1 MRRLRVAAAL
11 ATLGTAF
18 IACGDDDNSPS
29 STPRDGGTGDGGI
42 EATPLE
48 DATPPDEDAGAFTI
62 VDIADTPCPIRAT
75 ADKTVFA
82 NARFDAVSGLSA
94 IGARRIAQ
102 RSSGTYLV
110 DADGSNPSATA
121 IAADT
126 MTSAALDDG
135 NIASLSTNGS
145 GPLLNILDANGTPK
159 VTNAPGFDNAGFGLS
174 AAGGGGIGLVAFGT
188 QFGAYARGIA
198 PAGWYADSFILAP
211 FGAFENFRASVAR
224 KPDNSFGVAMSGDAP
239 TTNDESRLSF
249 VRASTTNRLAAGFNL
264 EIGKTPR
271 RVVQL
276 VAREKGWALLLDYG
290 KSLSAHVVLLDEQ
303 GHLDGPV
310 FRLVGA
316 GRGYGLGTSG
326 GELGVFALH
335 DPTGAPAPDA
345 GDPDSGQ
352 QQFITG
358 YAAFRPLDAKGAA
371 LGDWVCLGD
380 GVDAAGIAGAILG
393 EDNGYTVMYPR
404 ANGDAV
410 LGRIG
415 RKGN

>member
-11 ATLGTAF
+11 ATLGIAF
-18 IACGDDDNSPS
+18 IACGDDDNAPS
-29 STPRDGGTGDGGI
+29 STPRDGGAGDGAS

-48 DATPPDEDAGAFTI
+48 DATPPDLDGGAFTV
-62 VDIADTPCPIRAT
+62 VDIADTPCPIRPT
-75 ADKTVFA
+75 VDKTVFA
-82 NARFDAVSGLSA
+82 NARFDAVSGLSV
-94 IGARRIAQ
+94 IGARRLAQ
-102 RSSGTYLV
+102 RSSGTYLL
-110 DADGSNPSATA
+110 DADGSNPSASPIATDSTTA
-121 IAADT
+121 
-126 MTSAALDDG
+126 AALDDTT
-135 NIASLSTNGS
+135 IASISTKGS
-145 GPLLNILDANGTPK
+145 GPLLTLLDANGTPK
-159 VTNAPGFDNAGFGLS
+159 ASELPGFDGAGFGLHV
-174 AAGGGGIGLVAFGT
+174 AGGGGIGLVAFGT

-198 PAGWYADSFILAP
+198 PSGWYAEPFILAP

-239 TTNDESRLSF
+239 TSNDESRLSF

-264 EIGKTPR
+264 EIGKTRR

-290 KSLSAHVVLLDEQ
+290 VSLTAHVVLLDEQ
-303 GHLDGPV
+303 GRIDGPV

-335 DPTGAPAPDA
+335 DPTGAPTPDA

-352 QQFITG
+352 QQFISG

-380 GVDAAGIAGAILG
+380 GVDTAGIAGAILG

-410 LGRIG
+410 LGKID